1 MKKFLAVIVAVA
13 GLGVGGGVVAPM
25 AQEAASTCTTPGTA
39 PLTGVATSGREIVPS
54 LSRLIA
60 GYGRAARV
68 GGCKIS
74 LVCIGT
80 DGSEAAREVARNQ
93 CVAVRDSL
101 VWGGFVKA
109 DISTSRQNPGGGMAA
124 GTVYLSAY

>member
-1 MKKFLAVIVAVA
+1 MKSFLAVIVAVA
-13 GLGVGGGVVAPM
+13 GLGLGGGLAGVQ
-25 AQEAASTCTTPGTA
+25 AQEAASSCTTPGTA
-39 PLTGVATSGREIVPS
+39 PLTGIGTNARELAPS
-54 LSRLIA
+54 IGRLIS
-60 GYGRAARV
+60 GYGRAAKV

-74 LVCIGT
+74 LVCIAT
-80 DGSEAAREVARNQ
+80 DGSDPAREVARNQ
-93 CVAVRDSL
+93 CVAVRDAL